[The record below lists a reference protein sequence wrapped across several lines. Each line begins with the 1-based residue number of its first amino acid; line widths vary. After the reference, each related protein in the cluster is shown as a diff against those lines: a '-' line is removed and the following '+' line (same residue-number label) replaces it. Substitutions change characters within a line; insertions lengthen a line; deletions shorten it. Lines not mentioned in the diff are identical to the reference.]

1 MMSLIGYR
9 IKSLR
14 ERNNW
19 SQLTL
24 SEKLGINN
32 SVLSRIEAGNRKVE
46 DELITKFAKVFNV
59 TSDYLLGHTDEV
71 DKTESHKQDNTEEM
85 EWPEAYN
92 VLRRANKKLTPKEKQ
107 KMLRLIEDLFLDD
120 EEEKQSDEEHGGDNT
135 KSGQDK

>member
-14 ERNNW
+14 EKNNW

-46 DELITKFAKVFNV
+46 DELITKFAKVFDV
-59 TSDYLLGHTDEV
+59 SSDYLLGHTDDVKKAE
-71 DKTESHKQDNTEEM
+71 TSKQDNTEEVD
-85 EWPEAYN
+85 WPEAYN

-107 KMLRLIEDLFLDD
+107 KMLRLIENLFLDD
-120 EEEKQSDEEHGGDNT
+120 EEEEQSDEELGGDNT
-135 KSGQDK
+135 KPGKNQ

>member
-14 ERNNW
+14 EKNNW

-46 DELITKFAKVFNV
+46 DELITKFTKIFDVS
-59 TSDYLLGHTDEV
+59 SDYLLGHTEDFKTAETSNQ
-71 DKTESHKQDNTEEM
+71 DKTEEVD
-85 EWPEAYN
+85 WPEAYN

-120 EEEKQSDEEHGGDNT
+120 EEEEQSDEGLGGDNT
-135 KSGQDK
+135 KPGKNQ